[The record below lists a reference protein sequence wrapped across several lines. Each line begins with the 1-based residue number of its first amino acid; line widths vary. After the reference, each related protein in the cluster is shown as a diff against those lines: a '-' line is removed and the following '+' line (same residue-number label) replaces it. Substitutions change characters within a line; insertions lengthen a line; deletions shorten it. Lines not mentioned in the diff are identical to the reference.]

1 MKISKWIREE
11 RNKGKAVKV
20 GLGKVSVESRLWWEE
35 IERDMITKESG
46 TSSRKETEKGVREIR
61 EVCRR
66 EKKED
71 EKMQNFTE

>member
-20 GLGKVSVESRLWWEE
+20 GLGKVNVESRLWWEE

-46 TSSRKETEKGVREIR
+46 RKETEKGVREIR
-61 EVCRR
+61 EVGRR

>member
-1 MKISKWIREE
+1 M
-11 RNKGKAVKV
+11 
-20 GLGKVSVESRLWWEE
+20 WWEE

-46 TSSRKETEKGVREIR
+46 QKETEKGVREIR
-61 EVCRR
+61 EVGRR

>member
-1 MKISKWIREE
+1 MKINRWIREE

-20 GLGKVSVESRLWWEE
+20 GFGKVSVEGRLRWEE

-46 TSSRKETEKGVREIR
+46 RKETKEGVREIR
-61 EVCRR
+61 EISGR

-71 EKMQNFTE
+71 EKRQNFAE